1 MFEKR
6 CRSHAPMWFV
16 IAVLAAV
23 RRRDLFSL
31 NASRTRPLLQRLL
44 ALVVSAGLVFAGAQS
59 ACAANGTWISNTSS
73 TWSNAANWNPAVVP
87 GTAAGDIVSITGTNI
102 TASRTVTINTNVTLG
117 TLNIGDTDATHSYTL
132 ALSSGAFTL
141 NNNGAAAQINQSTM
155 SNGDTI
161 SAPFV
166 LADNLNI
173 TNNAM
178 TNAVAPVR
186 VLTISSNISETGG
199 ARTLSKSGTASVV
212 LSGAATYTGVTTIN
226 AGILQFAKTAS
237 LYNSNTASWTAANIV
252 TGSGGTLGLNV
263 GGTAEFTTGNVT
275 TLLTNLGGL
284 GGSITNNGLRDGSA
298 IGFDTTN
305 ATGGVTIADT
315 IRNSTGTGG
324 GAIGVTKLGSGTVTL
339 SGISSTAA
347 NNYTGATTIDRG
359 TLVMADGANLS
370 GGLMFGAVVGGTSTG
385 SLDLTNG
392 SATFTALNVQTN
404 SSATSAITIGSG
416 KTLMVNGNV
425 QVGYNG
431 GVTAGNG
438 TPKLTVTGSSAG
450 NDGTWNVTSS
460 NGTFRVG
467 DGSSGANGRG
477 QAATLD
483 LSGLNTFATDLRT
496 GATGS
501 AGGTFVVGGSSGGAN
516 GSSATATLAVNSTVK
531 AATLTISNVSGASGT
546 VSLRLGSGNQVIN
559 ANSIGMSQGARD
571 SSSLLFDT
579 VSGSLTVRG
588 AGGGSSRAALTM
600 LTGIAT
606 SSLITSTFDVTG
618 HQADL
623 LLGAVKVLDSTA
635 NTISSNYSGL
645 FGFDQ
650 GTLDA
655 TSFLIGS
662 KSGGTLGN
670 VLSSTVSLGGASNS
684 AASATLG
691 TVSIASMTS
700 GTTLSGTLNGTLNI
714 AGNATSVSMTSLS
727 IASYTSGSTTA
738 TANGLVSIAGG
749 TTAITNG
756 VTLANRS
763 TGGTTNGTL
772 SITGGSLSVGTAG
785 VSGVNGIFTT
795 GAGGVG
801 TSTLTLDGGS
811 LNLNGN
817 SIGGAGQLIPAS
829 FLSGTLSNVGG
840 FNNGA
845 GFTKTGAGTLA
856 LSGSNGFSGDTR
868 VAAGTLAIAAN
879 FGLAGSTLDMNAA
892 DTGTVAFAQNSTL
905 GGLSGSRSLDMGG
918 FTLSIGSNNAS
929 TTYGGVLTNGGVTKI
944 GSGTFTLSGVS
955 ATAASNYAGATI
967 IDQGTLA
974 LSTTGNFTG
983 GLTFGA
989 TNTGTTVGAINLTAA
1004 SAGFAGGLTVQD
1016 NSTSSN
1022 TITLGAG
1029 RTLTTSGTVAIGN
1042 TTGLGTNPTTKL
1054 TVAGS
1059 TAADGTWAHT
1069 ASNGVFRV
1077 GNNDS
1082 SASRAANSTLDL
1094 GGLATFTV
1102 DLRTTGSNT
1111 GGSFVVG
1118 DAASASNGSGSTLV
1132 LAANS
1137 TITAALLGI
1146 RSENTGNGGFGTNS
1160 LRLGSGAQVLNATT
1174 ITLGNN
1180 QRATNSMS
1188 FSGSTGTL
1196 QIRAADGTG
1205 AAMLNIA
1212 AQTSVKGSAGT
1223 YASTVDLSGHLA
1235 DLKLSTVTIGQ
1246 VGTSNVTTAST
1257 YVGTLA
1263 FDSGAMT
1270 ATTANVGHV
1279 TATGGTAAST
1289 GAVGVLNIGSASN
1302 LANTA
1307 TITTLDIAKQSTS
1320 NAFTTATGTVNIAGT
1335 NTVVN
1340 LTNVTVASTSNIGA
1354 PAAGTLN
1361 IGGGAT
1367 TVTNGI
1373 TLAGRSGTTPGAV
1386 NGALRV
1392 TGGSLTVGG
1401 NITTTGSGGTAT
1413 SSLTLDGGTLD
1424 LGGFAIGGSEQLV
1437 STIGFNS
1444 GTLRNVGG
1452 INNGVGLTKATAGTL
1467 VLAGV
1472 NTYAGGTRIDAGK
1485 LIANGSVAGDVT
1497 VGSGAVLG
1505 GSGSFFGALS
1515 GDGQIGPGNSPGILT
1530 VDSLQPTSATSFAFE
1545 FSGTG
1550 SPTWG
1555 NASASTNDVLRLTN
1569 ASNPFASP
1577 LLGSNV
1583 VNIYLGMAALSVDE
1597 TFFGAFFT
1605 DRSLNFDTSISAA
1618 AYNFYVLGNGNGTA
1632 ATYGEQGYFALDAWA
1647 AANVPGYTGVAV
1659 STVSV
1664 ATAGFA
1670 EGSVSNG
1677 QVTQFVIVPEPGTII
1692 FAGIGIVMAA
1702 WSMRRHRR
1710 GG

>member
-1 MFEKR
+1 M
-6 CRSHAPMWFV
+6 V
-16 IAVLAAV
+16 
-23 RRRDLFSL
+23 
-31 NASRTRPLLQRLL
+31 
-44 ALVVSAGLVFAGAQS
+44 AGGES
-59 ACAANGTWISNTSS
+59 ACAANGTWISNASS
-73 TWSNAANWNPAVVP
+73 TWSGAANWSPAVVP

-102 TASRTVTINTNVTLG
+102 TATRTVTINTNVTLG
-117 TLNIGDTDATHSYTL
+117 TLNIGDTDATHSYIL
-132 ALSSGAFTL
+132 ALSSGSFTL
-141 NNNGAAAQINQSTM
+141 NNSGSGAQINQTATSA
-155 SNGDTI
+155 GDTI

-166 LADNLNI
+166 LGDNLTI
-173 TNNAM
+173 TNSAV
-178 TNAVAPVR
+178 TNAVSPIR
-186 VLTISSNISETGG
+186 ILTITGNISETGG

-212 LSGAATYTGVTTIN
+212 LSGTATYTGATTIN

-237 LYNSNTASWTAANIV
+237 LYNSSTASWTAANIV

-263 GGTAEFTTGNVT
+263 GGTGEFTTGNVT

-284 GGSITNNGLRDGSA
+284 GGSITNNGLRAGSA

-305 ATGGVTIADT
+305 ATGGVTIADN

-324 GAIGVTKLGSGTVTL
+324 GAIGVTKLGSGTMTL

-359 TLVMADGANLS
+359 MLVVADGANLS

-392 SATFTALNVQTN
+392 SATFTGLNVQTN
-404 SSATSAITIGSG
+404 SSGTNTITLGSG
-416 KTLMVNGNV
+416 KTLTVNGNV

-431 GVTAGNG
+431 GATSGNG

-467 DGSSGANGRG
+467 DISSGASGRG

-516 GSSATATLAVNSTVK
+516 GSGATATLAVNSTIK
-531 AATLTISNVSGASGT
+531 AATLTISNVSGGSGT

-559 ANSIGMSQGARD
+559 ANSIGMSQGTRD

-588 AGGGSSRAALTM
+588 AGGSSSRANLSM
-600 LTGIAT
+600 LTGITT
-606 SSLITSTFDVTG
+606 SSTTTSTFDVTG

-635 NTISSNYSGL
+635 ATTSSANNYSTF

-662 KSGGTLGN
+662 KSAGTLSN
-670 VLSSTVSLGGASNS
+670 VLSSTVSLGSSSNS
-684 AASATLG
+684 TASATLG
-691 TVSIASMTS
+691 AVSLASMTS
-700 GTTLSGTLNGTLNI
+700 GTTVSGTLNGTLNI

-727 IASYTSGSTTA
+727 VASYTSGSTTA
-738 TANGLVSIAGG
+738 TANGLVSISGG
-749 TTAITNG
+749 TTSITNG
-756 VTLANRS
+756 VTLANRA
-763 TGGTTNGTL
+763 TAGTTNGTL

-785 VSGVNGIFTT
+785 VSSTNGIFTT

-817 SIGGAGQLIPAS
+817 SIGGAGQLITAS

-840 FNNGA
+840 VNNGA
-845 GFTKTGAGTLA
+845 GLTKTGAGTLT
-856 LSGSNGFSGDTR
+856 LSGSNGYSGDTR
-868 VAAGTLAIAAN
+868 VNAGTLAVAAN
-879 FGLAGSTLDMNAA
+879 FGLAGSTLNMNVA
-892 DTGTVAFAQNSTL
+892 DSGTATFAQNSTL

-929 TTYGGVLTNGGVTKI
+929 MTYGGVLTNGAVTKI
-944 GSGTFTLSGVS
+944 GTGTFTLSGVS
-955 ATAASNYAGATI
+955 ATAASNYSGTTT
-967 IDQGTLA
+967 IDQGALA
-974 LSTTGNFTG
+974 VSTTGNFTG

-989 TNTGTTVGAINLTAA
+989 TNTGTTVAALDLTAA
-1004 SAGFAGGLTVQD
+1004 SAGFAGGLTVQN
-1016 NSTSSN
+1016 NSVSSN

-1042 TTGLGTNPTTKL
+1042 TIGLGANPTTKL
-1054 TVAGS
+1054 TIAGS

-1077 GNNDS
+1077 GNTDS
-1082 SASRAANSTLDL
+1082 SATRAANSTLDL

-1111 GGSFVVG
+1111 GGSFLVG

-1137 TITAALLGI
+1137 TITAASLGI
-1146 RSENTGNGGFGTNS
+1146 RSENSSNGGFGTNS

-1205 AAMLNIA
+1205 AATLNIA
-1212 AQTSVKGSAGT
+1212 AQTSIKGSAGT

-1246 VGTSNVTTAST
+1246 LGTTNVTTAST
-1257 YVGTLA
+1257 YVGTLT
-1263 FDSGAMT
+1263 FDSGTMT
-1270 ATTANVGHV
+1270 ATTVNLGHV
-1279 TATGGTAAST
+1279 TTTGGTAAGT
-1289 GAVGVLNIGSASN
+1289 GAVGVLNIGSATN
-1302 LANTA
+1302 LVNSA
-1307 TITTLDIAKQSTS
+1307 TITTLDIAKQATN
-1320 NAFTTATGTVNIAGT
+1320 NAFTTASGTVNIAGT

-1340 LTNVTVASTSNIGA
+1340 LTNVTVASTSNTGA
-1354 PAAGTLN
+1354 AATGLLN
-1361 IGGGAT
+1361 ISGGAT

-1373 TLAGRSGTTPGAV
+1373 TLAGRSGTPGTV
-1386 NGALRV
+1386 NGTLNV
-1392 TGGSLTVGG
+1392 TGGSLTAGG

-1424 LGGFAIGGSEQLV
+1424 LGGFAIGGSGQLI
-1437 STIGFNS
+1437 STLGFNS

-1452 INNGVGLTKATAGTL
+1452 INNGVGLTKSTAGTL

-1472 NTYAGGTRIDAGK
+1472 NTYSGGTRIDAGK
-1485 LIANGSVAGDVT
+1485 LVADGSVDGNVT
-1497 VGSGAVLG
+1497 VASGASLG
-1505 GSGSFFGALS
+1505 GSGSFSGALS

-1545 FSGTG
+1545 FTGTG
-1550 SPTWG
+1550 SPNWA
-1555 NASASTNDVLRLTN
+1555 NAAGSINDVLRLTN
-1569 ASNPFASP
+1569 ATSPFASS
-1577 LLGSNV
+1577 LADTNV
-1583 VNIYLGMAALSVDE
+1583 VNVYLGMTSLSVND
-1597 TFFGAFFT
+1597 TFLGGFFT
-1605 DRSLNFDTSISAA
+1605 DKSTSFESSISAA
-1618 AYNFYVLGNGNGTA
+1618 TYNYFVVGDGSGTA
-1632 ATYGEQGYFALDAWA
+1632 ATYGGQNYYSLDTWA
-1647 AANVPGYTGVAV
+1647 AGNVLGYTGVAV
-1659 STVSV
+1659 STVAV
-1664 ATAGFA
+1664 PTAGFA
-1670 EGSVSNG
+1670 SGNVSNG
-1677 QVTQFVIVPEPGTII
+1677 QVTQFVIVPEPATIV
-1692 FAGIGIVMAA
+1692 FAGIGIALAA
-1702 WSMRRHRR
+1702 WSMRKRCNHGRR
-1710 GG
+1710 G